1 MSLRRSILSSTLV
14 VATLLGLSINAS
26 AASESV
32 GSQTAPER
40 DYRLFVGL
48 NVEVSQDDHFSLI
61 EGYANNRVRTDASPN
76 LVSLRKLDDMRFT
89 YAPKLSRNSLVI
101 KNISTKKIAS
111 TAKAARK
118 AMRDQQALQGFGTER
133 TAALQKEFNLRA
145 ADAAANPENQQL
157 VSAAIESESALNDF
171 KEVASKMSD
180 QSTAVDN
187 MTSRQKILNGD
198 VSTALLITAS
208 VTSPFPIT
216 DAYLVGVAQIG
227 TEESVGKDVIFFDRI
242 PRLDQKSRQIKV
254 IKEGLPRE
262 FKVLDVKIH
271 IYRNGQELVTD
282 KSAKQFALTQEEAL
296 EYLALER
303 VSKNRGKSLAPE
315 PAWSLAPAEL
325 FSSAKADAFDFPMTV
340 QVDETGKVTQIDPTI
355 VVPDNVAALVT
366 ELPFFPGLEDGV
378 AVAST
383 AQVNLASFFR

>member
-1 MSLRRSILSSTLV
+1 MPIRRSFLSSILV
-14 VATLLGLSINAS
+14 VATLLSLSINAS
-26 AASESV
+26 AASKSV
-32 GSQTAPER
+32 GSQTTPER

-61 EGYANNRVRTDASPN
+61 EGYTNNRVRTDASPN
-76 LVSLRKLDDMRFT
+76 LVSLRSLDDMRFT

-101 KNISTKKIAS
+101 KNLSTKKIAS
-111 TAKAARK
+111 TAKAALK
-118 AMRDQQALQGFGTER
+118 AMRNQQALQDYQTDQTARMQSEYNKLAAEAATTEDPQL
-133 TAALQKEFNLRA
+133 LQEVTVL
-145 ADAAANPENQQL
+145 ET
-157 VSAAIESESALNDF
+157 ALNDF
-171 KEVASKMSD
+171 KAVASKMSD
-180 QSTAVDN
+180 QSTTVDN
-187 MTSRQKILNGD
+187 MTSRQKILSGD
-198 VSTALLITAS
+198 VSTALLITAQVS
-208 VTSPFPIT
+208 SPFPIT